1 MFGLDADGQ
10 ARLAY
15 LVLLLLVIGGTVVFS
30 NHRQLNRSLQHIGI
44 WALIFVGFI
53 AAYGLRDQVSLTLRS
68 SSHQAETEPG
78 QVTLY
83 RAYDGHFY
91 ATLVIDGANVN
102 FAVDTGASGIVL
114 SRSDAENIGINVD
127 GLRYFGNA
135 QTANGIVQT
144 APVRLA
150 RTEFGPF
157 VDTNLLA
164 EVNGGALDI
173 SLLGMRYLSLFSHIE
188 IMENRMILSRD

>member
-15 LVLLLLVIGGTVVFS
+15 LVLLLLVIGGTVLFS
-30 NHRQLNRSLQHIGI
+30 NHRQLNRSLQHMAV
-44 WALIFVGFI
+44 WALIFVGMV
-53 AAYGLRDQVSLTLRS
+53 AAYGLRDQVSLTLRNVP
-68 SSHQAETEPG
+68 AAVAEPG
-78 QVTLY
+78 RVTLH

-91 ATLVIDGANVN
+91 ATLIIDGANID
-102 FAVDTGASGIVL
+102 FAIDTGASGIVL
-114 SRSDAENIGINVD
+114 SREDAVKIGLDVND
-127 GLRYFGNA
+127 LRYFGSA
-135 QTANGIVQT
+135 LTANGPVQT
-144 APVRLA
+144 APIRLG

-173 SLLGMRYLSLFSHIE
+173 SLLGMRYLTLFSHIE
-188 IMENRMILSRD
+188 IRDDRMILSRD